1 MMYHDISTISPL
13 AFALINN
20 LADLTYPWGPIVEA
34 KQTQSDRVKPAMAW
48 LGYEA
53 NKRVIFWGI
62 YEEIAEVCI
71 DISRCI
77 YIFCYI
83 PCNSIYYSISFHVIP
98 LCHTASCTW
107 TKRITSSRGAE
118 DPKQLKNP
126 PGQSLQHHCP
136 HQPVAI
142 PIIGGVFYLLCLIW
156 GEKNTTMPNAIV

>member
-83 PCNSIYYSISFHVIP
+83 PCNSIYYSIVFYIRYYAIILYHIIFILLLSFALFP
-98 LCHTASCTW
+98 
-107 TKRITSSRGAE
+107 
-118 DPKQLKNP
+118 N
-126 PGQSLQHHCP
+126 
-136 HQPVAI
+136 I
-142 PIIGGVFYLLCLIW
+142 PIVIDIHITQILYYYYYTL
-156 GEKNTTMPNAIV
+156 